1 MGIAAGDGEG
11 GEIIMNRL
19 ILASGLATA
28 LVVAITN
35 ASVGQETAPQG
46 AAVTT
51 TEAGRTAGTSAADI
65 GAPKRIE
72 IAFVLDTTG
81 SMGDLIDGAK
91 RKVWAIADEVRKQHP
106 NAEIRIGLVG
116 YRDRGD
122 VYVTDKWDLS
132 TDISAVYGKLLEY
145 RAQGGGDWPE
155 SVNEA
160 LAVAVNKLAWTEGRD
175 TRRLIFL
182 VGDAPPHMDYPQ
194 DVPFTDTLKIAADK
208 EIVVDALQCGKAQDT
223 ELAWKTIA
231 QLGKGRY
238 AQIPQS
244 GGVVQIHTP
253 YDDEILQIQIRLNRT
268 IVPYGSQRRQ
278 ADVKEKAMR
287 AAAAPAPAASDMASY
302 NIRAKS
308 EAERAKV
315 VTGEGDLVADVLAA
329 RAEPEKVDR
338 KDLPE
343 ELQKL
348 SAAELKVA
356 VEAKVAERKRLQ
368 SDLGALVA
376 KRDAAVAAEKMKTPA
391 GKDGFDRVVE
401 ELLREQTR

>member
-1 MGIAAGDGEG
+1 
-11 GEIIMNRL
+11 MNRL

-46 AAVTT
+46 AAVV

-91 RKVWAIADEVRKQHP
+91 RKIWAVADEVRKQHP

-160 LAVAVNKLAWTEGRD
+160 LAVAVNKLAWTEGKD

-182 VGDAPPHMDYPQ
+182 VGDAPPHM
-194 DVPFTDTLKIAADK
+194 
-208 EIVVDALQCGKAQDT
+208 E
-223 ELAWKTIA
+223 
-231 QLGKGRY
+231 
-238 AQIPQS
+238 
-244 GGVVQIHTP
+244 
-253 YDDEILQIQIRLNRT
+253 
-268 IVPYGSQRRQ
+268 
-278 ADVKEKAMR
+278 
-287 AAAAPAPAASDMASY
+287 
-302 NIRAKS
+302 
-308 EAERAKV
+308 
-315 VTGEGDLVADVLAA
+315 
-329 RAEPEKVDR
+329 DR
-338 KDLPE
+338 K
-343 ELQKL
+343 
-348 SAAELKVA
+348 S
-356 VEAKVAERKRLQ
+356 
-368 SDLGALVA
+368 
-376 KRDAAVAAEKMKTPA
+376 
-391 GKDGFDRVVE
+391 VV
-401 ELLREQTR
+401 